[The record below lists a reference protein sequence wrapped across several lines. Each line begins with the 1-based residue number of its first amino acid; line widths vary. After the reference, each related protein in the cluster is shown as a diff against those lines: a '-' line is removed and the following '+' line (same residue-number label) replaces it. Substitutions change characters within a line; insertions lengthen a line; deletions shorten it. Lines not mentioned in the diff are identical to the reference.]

1 MQCNNARL
9 LTGDMYAASV
19 NNSSS
24 FQQGLNNR

>member
-19 NNSSS
+19 NNSLAPFKYNSE
-24 FQQGLNNR
+24 